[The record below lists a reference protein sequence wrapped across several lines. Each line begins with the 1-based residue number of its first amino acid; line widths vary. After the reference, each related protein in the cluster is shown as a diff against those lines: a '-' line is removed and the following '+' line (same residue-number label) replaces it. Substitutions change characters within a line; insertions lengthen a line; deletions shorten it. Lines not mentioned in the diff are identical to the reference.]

1 MEYKVNYMRNDKLFL
16 GTNTKM
22 YKNIS
27 DTVSFLE
34 RLKEKTLDITDS
46 RVELF
51 VLPSFTTLYS
61 AARCLEGSRIKF
73 GAQNIHWEDQG
84 QFTGEISPVMLR
96 EAGCEIAEIGHSER
110 RHVMGETDAV
120 INKKVL
126 AALRHNMIGL
136 LCVGETGEQKALGIT
151 EETLRIQIKTGLNGV
166 DADAMNNI
174 WIAYEPVWAIGV
186 GGTPASRE
194 YADESHSLI
203 RRILLELYDSDVG
216 GRIPVLYGGSVNN
229 SNAMELLSMPNI
241 DGLFIGRSAWD
252 ADNFSVIIHEAL
264 RQFKLY
270 SHGG

>member
-1 MEYKVNYMRNDKLFL
+1 MRKDKLFL

-22 YKNIS
+22 YKGIN

-34 RLKEKTLDITDS
+34 KLKEKTLDVADS
-46 RVELF
+46 PVELF

-61 AARCLEGSRIKF
+61 AAQCLAGSHIKF

-84 QFTGEISPVMLR
+84 QFTGEVSPLMLR

-126 AALRHNMIGL
+126 AAIRHNMIGL

-151 EETLRIQIKTGLNGV
+151 EETLRIQLKTGLNGV
-166 DADAMNNI
+166 GADEVKNI
-174 WIAYEPVWAIGV
+174 WIAYEPTWAIGV
-186 GGTPASRE
+186 GGTPASKE
-194 YADESHSLI
+194 YADKSHGFIRQTLVDLYGDDI
-203 RRILLELYDSDVG
+203 GRRIPL
-216 GRIPVLYGGSVNN
+216 LYGGSVNN
-229 SNAMELLSMPNI
+229 SNAMELLAMPNI

-264 RQFKLY
+264 HQFKLY
-270 SHGG
+270 SHG